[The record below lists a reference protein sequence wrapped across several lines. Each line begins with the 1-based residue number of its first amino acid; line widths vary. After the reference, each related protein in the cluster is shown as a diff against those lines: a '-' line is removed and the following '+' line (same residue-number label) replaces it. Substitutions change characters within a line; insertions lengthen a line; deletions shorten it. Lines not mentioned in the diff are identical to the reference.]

1 MYLVGFIFVFGIT
14 MAMCLVVAI
23 IKLIIAEV
31 GVAFFATFLL
41 IVSTLFLLVLR
52 DKENEKL

>member
-31 GVAFFATFLL
+31 GVTFFATFLL